1 MPITSEKGRK
11 RLWYLLAFF
20 FFSFFLSFMVGRYP
34 IEPLTLVKILL
45 SKVFPIAVDW
55 PAEMETVVFLIR
67 LPRVIAAVLVG
78 GALSVAGSVYQGLFQ
93 NPMVSPDVLGASAG
107 AGFGAALGIMIGLGY
122 TGISV
127 FSFALGLA
135 AVLLAYL
142 ASTRTRG
149 NPTMGMVLAGIMIGS
164 LFNSGTSLLKLVAD
178 TEEQLPAITY
188 WLMGSL
194 ASVRMRDLAFAAPP
208 ILLGTLALFLMRW
221 KINVLTLGEEEAQ
234 TMGVN
239 TKVYRL
245 VVVVCATLV
254 TAASVSISGMIGW
267 VGLVIP
273 HIARKIVGFDY
284 SVLLPGSMLLGGSFL
299 LLVDNLARVMATS
312 EVPIGILTSFVGAPF
327 FLWLVLR
334 KKEGA

>member
-34 IEPLTLVKILL
+34 IGPLTLVKILL

-93 NPMVSPDVLGASAG
+93 NPMVSPDVLGASAARAWSG
-107 AGFGAALGIMIGLGY
+107 PGYHDWSGLYRHLRFFLCPRPGRQ
-122 TGISV
+122 SCWP
-127 FSFALGLA
+127 
-135 AVLLAYL
+135 YL